1 MLVSGPGQGFT
12 EEECQ
17 REMKIIEGLFEKMM
31 ACEKNMEKLFAAS
44 LEALDRAEGLNKREL
59 WAPFQA
65 TKDMDIQK
73 DDIRSKPLEIEN
85 IKV

>member
-1 MLVSGPGQGFT
+1 MFVKTLFFPLILDPKKTHQNIIVLVTGPGQGFT
-12 EEECQ
+12 EEECL

-59 WAPFQA
+59 
-65 TKDMDIQK
+65 
-73 DDIRSKPLEIEN
+73 
-85 IKV
+85 